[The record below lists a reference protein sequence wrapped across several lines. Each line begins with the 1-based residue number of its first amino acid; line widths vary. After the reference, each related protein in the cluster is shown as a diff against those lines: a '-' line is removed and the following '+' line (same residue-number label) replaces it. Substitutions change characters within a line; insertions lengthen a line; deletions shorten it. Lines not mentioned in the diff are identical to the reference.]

1 MPFEML
7 CYFQM
12 IFNDFCGPVLSQ
24 SGNHMEHSIIAACI
38 ALLLGC
44 TIQDN
49 FHYTTIVRNNLPNL
63 SFEPLVE
70 VLQKLRDF
78 AFLAVSVNPFP

>member
-1 MPFEML
+1 
-7 CYFQM
+7 
-12 IFNDFCGPVLSQ
+12 
-24 SGNHMEHSIIAACI
+24 MEHSIIAACI

-49 FHYTTIVRNNLPNL
+49 FRYTNIVRNNLPNL

-78 AFLAVSVNPFP
+78 AFLAVSQTLS